1 MTEKLQF
8 PETVRREAED
18 IETKKM
24 VMRLHLEAS
33 VPFAIHDL
41 KKQGGPS
48 AYHREKVRGY
58 AWDIAGGGDAL
69 LYREKLK
76 SAVMMSKLIESLAI
90 MAFQPGGVTFLGL
103 HFEVPASKEAGA

>member
-8 PETVRREAED
+8 PETVRREAES

-41 KKQGGPS
+41 TKIGGPS
-48 AYHREKVRGY
+48 EEHFARARNIL

-76 SAVMMSKLIESLAI
+76 SAQMMSKLIEGLAI

-103 HFEVPASKEAGA
+103 HFEVP